1 MFSWFGFETQKE
13 QQPQQKP
20 LKNGQGEKLSMITSK
35 VSPTVKSTSVSVIV
49 DEVVNNFNLNKRDS
63 FVYSEPESLISN
75 EPLRSASI
83 SLSIELAKKS
93 SMSSLNGNK
102 SKPIPF
108 AQKPD
113 TITPHSSLP
122 KSMAIQKKQRP
133 PSSIASNSSNSLL
146 QRMAHSP
153 KASAAAFPTS
163 VSANGNAYYNKHEE
177 EHENARSA
185 AIDSLTKRMPTPT
198 VNSDIDGDG
207 DDDDDD
213 EEDGINDTP
222 ATTTTSLDNDYFDNQ
237 KDQLQTVNNQQK
249 QQQIIDDTE
258 QEETIISP
266 TLSTCE
272 NEISTTKQDKG
283 GFWSWIGFSSHTETI
298 VEQDD
303 TLNATKTAENIEQ
316 KTQITTQQE
325 VIVTPDI
332 QQDNTQQETS
342 QVIKQP
348 NIIEEKNTS
357 WTSYFYSSK
366 QTKVVTIQDDAK
378 KKNPSPAP
386 APVSAPAK
394 VKRTSSLPTP
404 DTVKPPMPSQTLR
417 LSASTSSFHPR
428 KKNQVLPPFDSQF
441 IQTETPEIVTPTN
454 NNNNIITK
462 AIEAINSILIQPPPD
477 QPEDTSNWIAK
488 RMRAKFS
495 SFVEDMKSSDP
506 KTIVD
511 KRIVVVGVHGW
522 FPMKVNRKLVKHLN
536 NSSLFF
542 FLTRN
547 SLSVV

>member
-13 QQPQQKP
+13 QQQPQQQPQQRP
-20 LKNGQGEKLSMITSK
+20 LKNVQAEKSSMITSK
-35 VSPTVKSTSVSVIV
+35 VSPTVKSTSVSVTV
-49 DEVVNNFNLNKRDS
+49 DEVVNNFNLNRRDS
-63 FVYSEPESLISN
+63 FVYSEPESFVSN

-133 PSSIASNSSNSLL
+133 PSSIASNSSSSLL

-163 VSANGNAYYNKHEE
+163 VSANGNAYYNKQEE
-177 EHENARSA
+177 EQENVRSA
-185 AIDSLTKRMPTPT
+185 AVDSLTKRMPTPT
-198 VNSDIDGDG
+198 VNSDID
-207 DDDDDD
+207 DD
-213 EEDGINDTP
+213 EDDNDEDDEDRMNDTP
-222 ATTTTSLDNDYFDNQ
+222 ATTTTSLDNEYFDNQ
-237 KDQLQTVNNQQK
+237 KDQLQTTTNNQQK
-249 QQQIIDDTE
+249 QQQIIDGTE
-258 QEETIISP
+258 REETIISP

-272 NEISTTKQDKG
+272 NKISTKNQDKG
-283 GFWSWIGFSSHTETI
+283 GFWSWIGFSSQTETI

-303 TLNATKTAENIEQ
+303 TLTNTARSAENVEQ
-316 KTQITTQQE
+316 KTQITTPQE
-325 VIVTPDI
+325 IVVTPE
-332 QQDNTQQETS
+332 NTQQKTVEA
-342 QVIKQP
+342 IKQP
-348 NIIEEKNTS
+348 EIIAEKNAS
-357 WTSYFYSSK
+357 WTSYFYSSSK
-366 QTKVVTIQDDAK
+366 QTTVVAKIQDDATQK
-378 KKNPSPAP
+378 KLSPVPAP
-386 APVSAPAK
+386 AAAPVPVTAK

-404 DTVKPPMPSQTLR
+404 DTVKPPVPSQTLR

-441 IQTETPEIVTPTN
+441 IQTETPDVVTPTTN
-454 NNNNIITK
+454 NNNNSNIITK

-495 SFVEDMKSSDP
+495 TFVEDMKSSDP

-522 FPMKVNRKLVKHLN
+522 FPMKVNRNLVQHFK
-536 NSSLFF
+536 
-542 FLTRN
+542 
-547 SLSVV
+547 